1 MQRCRLQAEKHR
13 CQALQHRRKSRYHV
27 CRDVAAADDHH
38 PAFQLRL
45 LAAVDPAHEVDD
57 KGGMNFSF
65 INSAGQYQLEA
76 KKYVRRI
83 RDKVPYSDWDKEQLQ
98 DANSSWMVEDS
109 FPRALREYNEMV
121 DDYNSLR

>member
-1 MQRCRLQAEKHR
+1 ADRNRSHWSTSKTPSYT
-13 CQALQHRRKSRYHV
+13 KSVSWH
-27 CRDVAAADDHH
+27 HH
-38 PAFQLRL
+38 PQDKFDAE
-45 LAAVDPAHEVDD
+45 AAMKKVSELETLVAQAKEAD

>member
-1 MQRCRLQAEKHR
+1 MTLEGPETRTIRAETVAQAKE
-13 CQALQHRRKSRYHV
+13 A
-27 CRDVAAADDHH
+27 
-38 PAFQLRL
+38 
-45 LAAVDPAHEVDD
+45 D

-98 DANSSWMVEDS
+98 DANSSWMVDDS

-121 DDYNSLR
+121 DDYNSLP